1 MDYIVS
7 FLVFG
12 VTFALIDVV
21 WLKSMKALYVK
32 ELGGLLRHKPDLL
45 PAVAFY
51 LLYILGATFLVVMPA
66 VSSGAWW
73 HAATMGLL
81 FGTVTYATYDLTNLS
96 TLKGWSKRVSGIDIA
111 WGAVLTAIAS
121 VVTYIVLVWL

>member
-12 VTFALIDVV
+12 VTFALIDAV
-21 WLKSMKALYVK
+21 WLKSMKSLYKK

-45 PAVAFY
+45 VAVVFY

-66 VSSGAWW
+66 VAAGEWW
-73 HAATMGLL
+73 HSAAMGLL
-81 FGTVTYATYDLTNLS
+81 FGAVAYATYDLTNLS
-96 TLKGWSKRVSGIDIA
+96 TLKGWSKKISAIDIA
-111 WGAVLTAIAS
+111 WGALLTAISSTAAYF
-121 VVTYIVLVWL
+121 VVVWL